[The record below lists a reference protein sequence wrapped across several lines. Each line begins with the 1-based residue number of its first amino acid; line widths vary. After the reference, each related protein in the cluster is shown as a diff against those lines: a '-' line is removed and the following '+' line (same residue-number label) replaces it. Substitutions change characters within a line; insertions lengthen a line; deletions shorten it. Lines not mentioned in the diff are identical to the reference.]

1 MIHDIEKLIA
11 SINTNENNDNLLWP
25 WETVIQGIRNYPDK
39 VKYIYPKSEAKNL
52 HKRRWIFAKADKSPI
67 LRCPHRKVRSYVY
80 YSHKGPRHSQRSIIW
95 FCPKCG
101 KQLYRK
107 FQVS

>member
-11 SINTNENNDNLLWP
+11 SINVNNNYKPLWP
-25 WETVIQGIRNYPDK
+25 WEDVIQGIRNFPDK

-52 HKRRWIFAKADKSPI
+52 HKRKWIFAKADKSPI

-80 YSHKGPRHSQRSIIW
+80 YSYKGPRHSQRSIIW

-107 FQVS
+107 VRVS